1 MVLVVRPVPLPGIV
15 GVRRCKGAI
24 PRSRTEAESKSD
36 PRGVFVISGGFV
48 TFCEI
53 VRNDPDENSM
63 LLIVLGCP
71 VGKTTRHQGGGRR
84 SEARLSRA
92 FRLSQWHA
100 AGAEASSQSGRDT
113 SRTVKKWLRVPF
125 VLEEDHVEN
134 SDCKYI
140 PT

>member
-36 PRGVFVISGGFV
+36 PRGVLVISGGFV

-71 VGKTTRHQGGGRR
+71 VGKTTRHQGADVLRR
-84 SEARLSRA
+84 DSRERFVFRNGMLPARKR
-92 FRLSQWHA
+92 HHGPA
-100 AGAEASSQSGRDT
+100 AT
-113 SRTVKKWLRVPF
+113 P
-125 VLEEDHVEN
+125 
-134 SDCKYI
+134 
-140 PT
+140 

>member
-71 VGKTTRHQGGGRR
+71 VGKTTRHQGGADVLRR
-84 SEARLSRA
+84 DSRERFVFRNGMLPARKRHHSPAATPREPLKNGFVYLLS
-92 FRLSQWHA
+92 
-100 AGAEASSQSGRDT
+100 
-113 SRTVKKWLRVPF
+113 
-125 VLEEDHVEN
+125 
-134 SDCKYI
+134 
-140 PT
+140 